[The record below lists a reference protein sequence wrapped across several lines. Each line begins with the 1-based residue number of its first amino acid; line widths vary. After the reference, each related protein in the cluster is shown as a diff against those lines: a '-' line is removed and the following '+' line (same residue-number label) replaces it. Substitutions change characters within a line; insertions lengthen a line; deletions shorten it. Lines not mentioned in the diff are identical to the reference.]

1 MKYILFNYGEI
12 PDYLELTMNSILS
25 VDQNAEIIFISDKK
39 VNSNV
44 VTNIDITD
52 YPDLISLKEKLY
64 DYFKESNFSSLKYPV
79 FFTSLL
85 RVFSI
90 AKVAEMEKIQ
100 QFVHFDN
107 DVIIYKS
114 FDELNS
120 TNVFHNKNTNITQI
134 TNNKLSFG
142 YSFFPT
148 VDSVKFL
155 SDKSLNIL
163 ENNEYYSNT
172 FQFGTHLSEMKIL
185 GIINSMHEEFISLLP
200 SLPYGNKSGVIF
212 DPSSYGQYFNGLHHR
227 RGNYIIKRRWVSPS
241 EIIGR
246 EIKSKRISVKTAEK
260 QPFVEYGNTKIEM
273 ANLHIHSKNL
283 KKFLPK
289 QFKNYLSF

>member
-12 PDYLELTMNSILS
+12 PEYLDLTINSILT
-25 VDQNAEIIFISDKK
+25 VDQNAEIVFISDKK
-39 VNSNV
+39 LSSNV
-44 VTNIDITD
+44 ITNIDIRD
-52 YPDLISLKEKLY
+52 YPDLISLKENLY
-64 DYFKESNFSSLKYPV
+64 DYFKDSNFSSIKYPV

-90 AKVAEMEKIQ
+90 AKIAEMENIQ

-114 FDELNS
+114 FDELSS
-120 TNVFHNKNTNITQI
+120 TKVFDHKNTNITKI

-148 VDSVKFL
+148 IDSAKFL

-163 ENNEYYSNT
+163 ENNEYYSNN

-185 GIINSMHEEFISLLP
+185 GIINIKYEEFISILP
-200 SLPYGNKSGVIF
+200 SLPYRNEAGIIF

-227 RGNYIIKRRWVSPS
+227 RGNYVIRKRWVSPT
-241 EIIGR
+241 EIIGS
-246 EIKSKRISVKTAEK
+246 EIKSKRIKVKIVDK
-260 QPFVEYGNTKIEM
+260 KPFVEFDNTKIDI
-273 ANLHIHSKNL
+273 ANLHVHSKNL

-289 QFKNYLSF
+289 HYKNYLSL